1 MGFVSTRIAG
11 TDGVSLE
18 IEKWAAVLERNGYEC
33 FYFAGVCDRSSEK
46 TLLVEEA
53 YFGHPSIEAI
63 NAGCFGRHHRRPE
76 VTQSIEDIKNHLK
89 AKLYLFVKQFG
100 IDLIVAENALAIPM
114 NIPLGLALTQFIAE
128 TCLPTIAHHH
138 DFYWERERFLVNS
151 AKDYLTCAFPPDLH
165 NMCHVVINSI
175 ASAQL
180 SHRQGISNTLIPNVY
195 DYASLP
201 APPDDYT
208 SDLRE
213 QIGLGENDVF
223 VLQPTRVVPR
233 KLIERSIE
241 IVSLMNLENPV
252 LVISHASGDEGG
264 HYYRR
269 ILEYAEHWG
278 VQVRAIEHLIGARRG
293 KGPNGEKQYSIGDVY
308 KCADLV
314 TYPSGYEGFGNAFL
328 EAIYY
333 RKPIVL
339 NRYSIYIVDI
349 EPKVFKSLLLTA
361 SHPGWRLATSEKF
374 WKTRSC
380 EKRGLRKILSWDFS
394 TIPMKCWSGICS
406 TYSTNCPSKYVPRG
420 SRLIKK
426 PLSERRLLLC
436 RKGLSGHSLCVLPLL
451 KIVHPLVSAV
461 GVRS

>member
-1 MGFVSTRIAG
+1 MSGPFREVGFKRVGFVSTRIAG

-33 FYFAGVCDRSSEK
+33 FYFAGLCDRPAEK
-46 TLLVEEA
+46 SLVVEEA
-53 YFGHPSIEAI
+53 YFGHPSIEATS
-63 NAGCFGRHHRRPE
+63 AGCFGRHHRSPE
-76 VTQSIEDIKNHLK
+76 VTQSIEKIKNHLK
-89 AKLYLFVKQFG
+89 AKLYLFIKQFD

-151 AKDYLTCAFPPDLH
+151 AKDYLTCAFPPNLH
-165 NMCHVVINSI
+165 NMCHVVINSV

-180 SHRQGISNTLIPNVY
+180 SYRQGISNTLIPNVY
-195 DYASLP
+195 DYALPP
-201 APPDDYT
+201 APPDDYA

-213 QIGLGENDVF
+213 KIGLGENDVL

-241 IVSLMNLENPV
+241 IVSLMNLDNPV
-252 LVISHASGDEGG
+252 LVISHASGDEGD

-278 VQVRAIEHLIGARRG
+278 VEIRAIEHLIGARRG
-293 KGPNGEKQYSIGDVY
+293 KEPNGEKQYSIGDVY
-308 KCADLV
+308 QCADLV

-328 EAIYY
+328 ETLYY
-333 RKPIVL
+333 RKPIVV

-349 EPKVFKSLLLTA
+349 EPKGFKVITIDGFASREAVRDIREVLENDKLRERLGQENYELARQHYSYEVLERDLLNL
-361 SHPGWRLATSEKF
+361 LYQ
-374 WKTRSC
+374 
-380 EKRGLRKILSWDFS
+380 LSQQIW
-394 TIPMKCWSGICS
+394 T
-406 TYSTNCPSKYVPRG
+406 
-420 SRLIKK
+420 
-426 PLSERRLLLC
+426 
-436 RKGLSGHSLCVLPLL
+436 
-451 KIVHPLVSAV
+451 
-461 GVRS
+461 

>member
-1 MGFVSTRIAG
+1 MSGPFREVGFKRVGFVSTRIAG

-33 FYFAGVCDRSSEK
+33 FYFAGLCDRPAEK
-46 TLLVEEA
+46 SLVVEEA
-53 YFGHPSIEAI
+53 YFGHPSIEATS
-63 NAGCFGRHHRRPE
+63 AGCFGRHHRSPE
-76 VTQSIEDIKNHLK
+76 VTQSIEKIKNHLK
-89 AKLYLFVKQFG
+89 AKLYLFIKQFD

-151 AKDYLTCAFPPDLH
+151 AKDYLTCAFPPNLH
-165 NMCHVVINSI
+165 NMCHVVINSV

-180 SHRQGISNTLIPNVY
+180 SYRQGISNTLIPNVY
-195 DYASLP
+195 DYALPP
-201 APPDDYT
+201 APPDDYA

-213 QIGLGENDVF
+213 KIGLGENDVL

-252 LVISHASGDEGG
+252 LVISHASGDEGD

-278 VQVRAIEHLIGARRG
+278 VEVRAIEHLIGARRG

-308 KCADLV
+308 QCADLV

-328 EAIYY
+328 ETLYY
-333 RKPIVL
+333 RKPIVV

-349 EPKVFKSLLLTA
+349 EPKGFQVITIDGFASREAVRDIREVLENDKLRERLGQENYELARQHYSYEVLERDLLNL
-361 SHPGWRLATSEKF
+361 LYQ
-374 WKTRSC
+374 
-380 EKRGLRKILSWDFS
+380 LSQQ
-394 TIPMKCWSGICS
+394 IC
-406 TYSTNCPSKYVPRG
+406 T
-420 SRLIKK
+420 
-426 PLSERRLLLC
+426 
-436 RKGLSGHSLCVLPLL
+436 
-451 KIVHPLVSAV
+451 
-461 GVRS
+461 

>member
-1 MGFVSTRIAG
+1 MSGPFREVGFKRVGFVSTRVAG

-33 FYFAGVCDRSSEK
+33 FYFAGLCDRPVEK
-46 TLLVEEA
+46 SFVVEEA
-53 YFGHPSIEAI
+53 YFGHPSIEATSG
-63 NAGCFGRHHRRPE
+63 GCFGRHHRSPE
-76 VTQSIEDIKNHLK
+76 VTDSIEKLKNHLK

-151 AKDYLTCAFPPDLH
+151 AKDYLTCAFPPNLH

-195 DYASLP
+195 DYALPP
-201 APPDDYT
+201 APPDDYA

-213 QIGLGENDVF
+213 QIGLGEDDVL

-252 LVISHASGDEGG
+252 LVISHASGDEGD

-278 VQVRAIEHLIGARRG
+278 VEVRAIEHLIGARRG

-308 KCADLV
+308 QCADLV

-328 EAIYY
+328 ETLYY
-333 RKPIVL
+333 RRPIVV

-349 EPKVFKSLLLTA
+349 EPKGFQVITIDGFASREAVRNIREVLENEKLREQTAQKNYELALQHYSYEVLERDLLNL
-361 SHPGWRLATSEKF
+361 LYQ
-374 WKTRSC
+374 
-380 EKRGLRKILSWDFS
+380 LSQQ
-394 TIPMKCWSGICS
+394 IC
-406 TYSTNCPSKYVPRG
+406 T
-420 SRLIKK
+420 
-426 PLSERRLLLC
+426 
-436 RKGLSGHSLCVLPLL
+436 
-451 KIVHPLVSAV
+451 
-461 GVRS
+461 

>member
-1 MGFVSTRIAG
+1 MSGPFREVGFKRVGFVSTRIAG

-33 FYFAGVCDRSSEK
+33 FYFAGLCDRPAEK
-46 TLLVEEA
+46 SLVVEEA
-53 YFGHPSIEAI
+53 YFGHPSIEATS
-63 NAGCFGRHHRRPE
+63 AGCFGRHHRSPE
-76 VTQSIEDIKNHLK
+76 VTQSIEKIKNHLK
-89 AKLYLFVKQFG
+89 AKLYLFIKQFD

-151 AKDYLTCAFPPDLH
+151 AKDYLTCAFPPNLH
-165 NMCHVVINSI
+165 NMCHVVINSV

-180 SHRQGISNTLIPNVY
+180 SYRQGISNTLIPNVY
-195 DYASLP
+195 DYASPP
-201 APPDDYT
+201 APPDEYA

-241 IVSLMNLENPV
+241 IVSLMNLDNPV
-252 LVISHASGDEGG
+252 LVISHASGDEGD

-278 VQVRAIEHLIGARRG
+278 VEIRAIEHLIGARRG
-293 KGPNGEKQYSIGDVY
+293 KEPNGEKQYSIGDVY
-308 KCADLV
+308 QCADLV

-328 EAIYY
+328 ETLYY
-333 RKPIVL
+333 RKPIVV

-349 EPKVFKSLLLTA
+349 EPKGFQVITIDGFASREAVRNIREVLENDKLRERLGQENYELARQHYSYEVLERDLLNL
-361 SHPGWRLATSEKF
+361 LYQ
-374 WKTRSC
+374 
-380 EKRGLRKILSWDFS
+380 LSQQ
-394 TIPMKCWSGICS
+394 IC
-406 TYSTNCPSKYVPRG
+406 T
-420 SRLIKK
+420 
-426 PLSERRLLLC
+426 
-436 RKGLSGHSLCVLPLL
+436 
-451 KIVHPLVSAV
+451 
-461 GVRS
+461 

>member
-1 MGFVSTRIAG
+1 MNDLSEGGQYKRVGFVSTRIAG

-33 FYFAGVCDRSSEK
+33 FYFAGLCDRPVEK
-46 TLLVEEA
+46 SLVVEEA
-53 YFGHPSIEAI
+53 YFGHPSIEATSE
-63 NAGCFGRHHRRPE
+63 GCFGRHHRSPE
-76 VTQSIEDIKNHLK
+76 VTQSIEKIKNHLK

-195 DYASLP
+195 DYASPP

-213 QIGLGENDVF
+213 QIGLGEDDVF

-252 LVISHASGDEGG
+252 LVISHASGDEGD

-308 KCADLV
+308 QCADLV
-314 TYPSGYEGFGNAFL
+314 T
-328 EAIYY
+328 
-333 RKPIVL
+333 
-339 NRYSIYIVDI
+339 
-349 EPKVFKSLLLTA
+349 
-361 SHPGWRLATSEKF
+361 
-374 WKTRSC
+374 
-380 EKRGLRKILSWDFS
+380 
-394 TIPMKCWSGICS
+394 
-406 TYSTNCPSKYVPRG
+406 
-420 SRLIKK
+420 
-426 PLSERRLLLC
+426 
-436 RKGLSGHSLCVLPLL
+436 
-451 KIVHPLVSAV
+451 
-461 GVRS
+461 

>member
-1 MGFVSTRIAG
+1 MNDPSQGGQYKRVGFVSTRIAG

-18 IEKWAAVLERNGYEC
+18 IEKWAAVLERNGHEC
-33 FYFAGVCDRSSEK
+33 FYFAGLCDRPVEK
-46 TLLVEEA
+46 SLDVEEA
-53 YFGHPSIEAI
+53 YFGHPSIESISAD
-63 NAGCFGRHHRRPE
+63 CFGRHHRSPE
-76 VTQSIEDIKNHLK
+76 VTQSIEKIKNHLK

-151 AKDYLTCAFPPDLH
+151 AKDYLTCAFPPNLP
-165 NMCHVVINSI
+165 NMCHVVINSV

-180 SHRQGISNTLIPNVY
+180 SYRQGISNTLIPNVY
-195 DYASLP
+195 DYASPP
-201 APPDDYT
+201 APPDDYA

-213 QIGLGENDVF
+213 QIGLGEDDVF

-241 IVSLMNLENPV
+241 IVSLMNLENPL
-252 LVISHASGDEGG
+252 LVISHASGDEGD

-293 KGPNGEKQYSIGDVY
+293 KGPHGEKQYSIGDVY
-308 KCADLV
+308 QCADLV

-328 EAIYY
+328 ETLYY
-333 RKPIVL
+333 RKPIVV

-349 EPKVFKSLLLTA
+349 EPKGFQVITIDGFASREAVRTIREVLENEKLREQTAQKNYELAFQHYSYEVLERDLLNL
-361 SHPGWRLATSEKF
+361 LYQ
-374 WKTRSC
+374 
-380 EKRGLRKILSWDFS
+380 LSQQ
-394 TIPMKCWSGICS
+394 IC
-406 TYSTNCPSKYVPRG
+406 T
-420 SRLIKK
+420 
-426 PLSERRLLLC
+426 
-436 RKGLSGHSLCVLPLL
+436 
-451 KIVHPLVSAV
+451 
-461 GVRS
+461 

>member
-1 MGFVSTRIAG
+1 MNDPSQGGPYKRVGFVSTRIAG

-33 FYFAGVCDRSSEK
+33 FYFAGLCDRPVEK
-46 TLLVEEA
+46 SLVVEEA
-53 YFGHPSIEAI
+53 YFGHPSMEAI
-63 NAGCFGRHHRRPE
+63 SGGCFGRHHRSPE
-76 VTQSIEDIKNHLK
+76 MTQSIEKIKNHLK

-151 AKDYLTCAFPPDLH
+151 AKDYLTCAFPPNLH
-165 NMCHVVINSI
+165 NMCHVVINSV

-180 SHRQGISNTLIPNVY
+180 SYRQGISNTLIPNVY
-195 DYASLP
+195 DYASPP
-201 APPDDYT
+201 ALPDDYT

-213 QIGLGENDVF
+213 QIGLGENDPF

-252 LVISHASGDEGG
+252 LVISHASGDEGD
-264 HYYRR
+264 HYYQR

-278 VQVRAIEHLIGARRG
+278 VQIRAIENLVGLRRG
-293 KGPNGEKQYSIGDVY
+293 KGPNGEKQYTIGDVY
-308 KCADLV
+308 QCADLV

-333 RKPIVL
+333 RKPIVV
-339 NRYSIYIVDI
+339 NRYSIYIADI
-349 EPKVFKSLLLTA
+349 EPKGFQVITIDGFATRAVVRDIREVLENKELQERLVQENYELALQHYSYEALERDLLSLLYQ
-361 SHPGWRLATSEKF
+361 
-374 WKTRSC
+374 
-380 EKRGLRKILSWDFS
+380 LSQQ
-394 TIPMKCWSGICS
+394 IC
-406 TYSTNCPSKYVPRG
+406 T
-420 SRLIKK
+420 
-426 PLSERRLLLC
+426 
-436 RKGLSGHSLCVLPLL
+436 
-451 KIVHPLVSAV
+451 
-461 GVRS
+461 

>member
-1 MGFVSTRIAG
+1 MSGPFREVGFKRVGFVSTRIAG

-33 FYFAGVCDRSSEK
+33 FYFAGLCDRPAEK
-46 TLLVEEA
+46 SLVVEEA
-53 YFGHPSIEAI
+53 YFGHPSIEATS
-63 NAGCFGRHHRRPE
+63 AGCFGRHHRSPE
-76 VTQSIEDIKNHLK
+76 VTQSIEKIKNHLK
-89 AKLYLFVKQFG
+89 AKLYLFIKQFD

-151 AKDYLTCAFPPDLH
+151 AKDYLTCAFPPNLH
-165 NMCHVVINSI
+165 NMCHVVINSV

-180 SHRQGISNTLIPNVY
+180 SYRQGISNTLIPNVY
-195 DYASLP
+195 DYALPP
-201 APPDDYT
+201 APPDDYA

-213 QIGLGENDVF
+213 KIGLGENDVL

-241 IVSLMNLENPV
+241 IVSLMNLDNPV
-252 LVISHASGDEGG
+252 LVISHASGDEGD

-278 VQVRAIEHLIGARRG
+278 VEIRAIEHLIGARRG
-293 KGPNGEKQYSIGDVY
+293 KEPNGEKQYSIGDVY
-308 KCADLV
+308 QCADLV

-328 EAIYY
+328 ETLYY
-333 RKPIVL
+333 RKPIVV

-349 EPKVFKSLLLTA
+349 EPKGFQVITIDGFASREAVRDIREVLENDKLRERLGQENYELARQHYSYEVLERDLLNL
-361 SHPGWRLATSEKF
+361 LYQ
-374 WKTRSC
+374 
-380 EKRGLRKILSWDFS
+380 LSQQ
-394 TIPMKCWSGICS
+394 IC
-406 TYSTNCPSKYVPRG
+406 T
-420 SRLIKK
+420 
-426 PLSERRLLLC
+426 
-436 RKGLSGHSLCVLPLL
+436 
-451 KIVHPLVSAV
+451 
-461 GVRS
+461 

>member
-1 MGFVSTRIAG
+1 MNNPFQGRQYKRVGFVSTRIAG

-33 FYFAGVCDRSSEK
+33 FYFAGLCDRPVEK
-46 TLLVEEA
+46 SLVVEEA

-63 NAGCFGRHHRRPE
+63 SAGCFGRHHRSPE
-76 VTQSIEDIKNHLK
+76 VTQSIENIKNHLK
-89 AKLYLFVKQFG
+89 TKLYLFVKQFG

-195 DYASLP
+195 DYASPP
-201 APPDDYT
+201 APPDDYAL
-208 SDLRE
+208 DLRE

-252 LVISHASGDEGG
+252 LVISHASGDEGD

-293 KGPNGEKQYSIGDVY
+293 KGPNGEKQYSIRDVY
-308 KCADLV
+308 QCADLV

-328 EAIYY
+328 ETLYY
-333 RKPIVL
+333 RKPIVV

-349 EPKVFKSLLLTA
+349 EPKGFQVITIDGFASRKAVRTIREVLENEKLREQTAQKNYELAFQHYSYEVLERDLLNL
-361 SHPGWRLATSEKF
+361 LYQ
-374 WKTRSC
+374 
-380 EKRGLRKILSWDFS
+380 LSQQ
-394 TIPMKCWSGICS
+394 IC
-406 TYSTNCPSKYVPRG
+406 T
-420 SRLIKK
+420 
-426 PLSERRLLLC
+426 
-436 RKGLSGHSLCVLPLL
+436 
-451 KIVHPLVSAV
+451 
-461 GVRS
+461 

>member
-1 MGFVSTRIAG
+1 MSGPFREVGFKRVGFVSTRVAG

-33 FYFAGVCDRSSEK
+33 FYFAGLCDRPVEK
-46 TLLVEEA
+46 SLIVEEA
-53 YFGHPSIEAI
+53 YFGHPSIEATSG
-63 NAGCFGRHHRRPE
+63 GCFGRHHRSPE
-76 VTQSIEDIKNHLK
+76 VTDSIEKLKNHLK
-89 AKLYLFVKQFG
+89 EKLYLFVKTFG

-151 AKDYLTCAFPPDLH
+151 AKDYLTCAFPPNLH

-195 DYASLP
+195 DYASPP
-201 APPDDYT
+201 APRDDYA

-213 QIGLGENDVF
+213 QIGLGKNDLF

-252 LVISHASGDEGG
+252 LVISHASGDEGDS
-264 HYYRR
+264 YYRR

-278 VQVRAIEHLIGARRG
+278 VQVRAIEHLVGARRG

-308 KCADLV
+308 QCADLV

-328 EAIYY
+328 ETIYY
-333 RKPIVL
+333 RKPIVV

-349 EPKVFKSLLLTA
+349 EPKGFKVITIDGFASREAVRNIREVLENEKLRERLVQENYELALQHYSYEVLERDLLNL
-361 SHPGWRLATSEKF
+361 LYQ
-374 WKTRSC
+374 
-380 EKRGLRKILSWDFS
+380 LSQQ
-394 TIPMKCWSGICS
+394 IC
-406 TYSTNCPSKYVPRG
+406 T
-420 SRLIKK
+420 
-426 PLSERRLLLC
+426 
-436 RKGLSGHSLCVLPLL
+436 
-451 KIVHPLVSAV
+451 
-461 GVRS
+461 